1 MLHILY
7 HIGIIIAAIGADYAQ
22 NNTKDD
28 SQEDRQQSQED
39 KAEQAEERTTDCYQQ
54 EEEQEVSRAKKNRTV
69 SENRAISQR
78 IDELRMQGLNKERA
92 TAAAFRMFKDGELTV
107 KIDNV
112 RAVGKKSAQDVAI
125 EKAVI
130 AAATRLRQKAE
141 QDKKRMQRAELL
153 ARRAK
158 LKTKRT
164 GEPETAQELE
174 SRLRTEPIARTIPR
188 LRRRQI

>member
-1 MLHILY
+1 
-7 HIGIIIAAIGADYAQ
+7 
-22 NNTKDD
+22 
-28 SQEDRQQSQED
+28 
-39 KAEQAEERTTDCYQQ
+39 
-54 EEEQEVSRAKKNRTV
+54 
-69 SENRAISQR
+69 
-78 IDELRMQGLNKERA
+78 MQGLNKERA
-92 TAAAFRMFKDGELTV
+92 TAAAFRMFKDGELTIR
-107 KIDNV
+107 IDNV
-112 RAVGKKSAQDVAI
+112 RATGKKSAQDVAI

-158 LKTKRT
+158 LKAKRT
-164 GEPETAQELE
+164 GQPETAQELE

>member
-1 MLHILY
+1 MHILY
-7 HIGIIIAAIGADYAQ
+7 HIGIIIAAIWSKYVQTYAQ
-22 NNTKDD
+22 SKR
-28 SQEDRQQSQED
+28 QEDDQEHQEEE
-39 KAEQAEERTTDCYQQ
+39 AEQAQERHTNSNEQ
-54 EEEQEVSRAKKNRTV
+54 EEEQEVSRAKKNR
-69 SENRAISQR
+69 SIDENRAISQR
-78 IDELRMQGLNKERA
+78 VDELRMQGLNKERA

-107 KIDNV
+107 RVDNV
-112 RAVGKKSAQDVAI
+112 RAVGKKTAQDVAI

-141 QDKKRMQRAELL
+141 QDKRRMQRAEIL

-158 LKTKRT
+158 LKAKKT

>member
-1 MLHILY
+1 M
-7 HIGIIIAAIGADYAQ
+7 
-22 NNTKDD
+22 
-28 SQEDRQQSQED
+28 
-39 KAEQAEERTTDCYQQ
+39 
-54 EEEQEVSRAKKNRTV
+54 SRAKKNRTID
-69 SENRAISQR
+69 ENRAISQR

-158 LKTKRT
+158 LKAKKT
-164 GEPETAQELE
+164 GQPETAQELE
-174 SRLRTEPIARTIPR
+174 SRLRTEPIARTIPK